1 MPDFSLERKPAESGS
16 KPSKGPATKYF
27 AAVLK
32 DLLNHHAARDPETG
46 RTRKAKATSL
56 SESLKSQ
63 NAEEALRGVSTS
75 ALYRLV
81 NEETSPRIDV
91 IYELAKVFQVSPRV
105 FLPEDV
111 DH

>member
-1 MPDFSLERKPAESGS
+1 MPDFSLERKPPESAS
-16 KPSKGPATKYF
+16 KRSVGPATIYC
-27 AAVLK
+27 AAVVK
-32 DLLNHHAARDPETG
+32 DLLNRFAARNPETG
-46 RTRKAKATSL
+46 RTRRAKPTSL
-56 SESLKSQ
+56 AESLKSQ

-91 IYELAKVFQVSPRV
+91 LYELARVFQVSPRV

-111 DH
+111 DR